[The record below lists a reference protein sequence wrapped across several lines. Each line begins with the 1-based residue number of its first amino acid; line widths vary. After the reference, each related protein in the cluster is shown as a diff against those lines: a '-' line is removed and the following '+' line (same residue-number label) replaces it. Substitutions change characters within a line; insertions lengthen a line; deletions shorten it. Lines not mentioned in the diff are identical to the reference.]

1 MNCYTLD
8 MPPTEPLARSF
19 AMRAIRARLKAE
31 QASDR
36 RKGDRQKLRALMYQ
50 RFAERLR
57 NASGATWTKE

>member
-1 MNCYTLD
+1 MT
-8 MPPTEPLARSF
+8 TKPLARSF
-19 AMRAIRARLKAE
+19 AIRAIRARLKAE
-31 QASDR
+31 QASDQ